1 MSVWSHFDAMEEHV
15 IRSHCAS
22 EIETDDFYYGNGDDV
37 SFRSQYSKYSTT
49 VEQGWDGMRA
59 FLTNGRWD
67 SLPITDVA
75 QMIPAGGQIL
85 SSATGIGFLTSD
97 QVAECALYLKDL
109 DINSY
114 VKSIDMERLNEMDL
128 YRIEKFEHDGLPWVV
143 SLLEEYLSPFYQR
156 AARESLAV
164 INCLG

>member
-1 MSVWSHFDAMEEHV
+1 MSVWSHFDAMEEHI

-22 EIETDDFYYGNGDDV
+22 AIETDDFYYGNGDDV
-37 SFRSQYSKYSTT
+37 SLRSQYSKYSTT

-59 FLTNGRWD
+59 FLANGRWD
-67 SLPITDVA
+67 RLPINDVV

-85 SSATGIGFLTSD
+85 SSTTGIGFLTSV
-97 QVAECALYLKDL
+97 QVAECAFYLKNL
-109 DINSY
+109 DIDSHL
-114 VKSIDMERLNEMDL
+114 KSIDMDRLNEMDL
-128 YRIEKFEHDGLPWVV
+128 YKIEKFEDDGLPWVV
-143 SLLEEYLSPFYQR
+143 SLLKEYLSPFYQH

>member
-1 MSVWSHFDAMEEHV
+1 MQW
-15 IRSHCAS
+15 RSTSLGLIAHLQLKLTTSFMVMAK
-22 EIETDDFYYGNGDDV
+22 DV
-37 SFRSQYSKYSTT
+37 SLRSQYSKYSTT

-59 FLTNGRWD
+59 FLTNGLWG
-67 SLPITDVA
+67 SLPVTDVT
-75 QMIPAGGQIL
+75 QMVPAGGQIL

-97 QVAECALYLKDL
+97 QVAKCALYLKNF
-109 DINSY
+109 DIDSH

-128 YRIEKFEHDGLPWVV
+128 YRIEKFEDDGLPWVV
-143 SLLEEYLSPFYQR
+143 SLLEKNLSPFYQH